1 MKVLVQGSKEFDDY
15 SVFMRAMSVALSSL
29 NGGDTIFEVYSVG
42 PKRTNNL
49 VLEFMN
55 VSEDG
60 MVDRGLDARKY
71 FVPFSWAENNMD
83 KIDYFI
89 YLSNPT
95 ERGSR
100 LLALAEHHN
109 TESAHFNY
117 GY

>member
-29 NGGDTIFEVYSVG
+29 GEDKTFEVWAVG

-55 VSEDG
+55 ISEEG
-60 MVDRGLDARKY
+60 MANRGINAKVYFPALSWVDT
-71 FVPFSWAENNMD
+71 NM
-83 KIDYFI
+83 KTVDYFI
-89 YLSNPT
+89 YLSNPG
-95 ERGSR
+95 ERGTR
-100 LLALAEHHN
+100 LLALAERYN
-109 TESAHFNY
+109 VESAHFNY